1 MPSGMVLGGM
11 VHRRGGGRGGIVD
24 VAHGPILTRGRSRAI
39 VADVTASTKI
49 WRNWSRTATAHPAH
63 RLAPR
68 DEGEVAKAVRAA
80 RDRGLAVR
88 AVGGGHSFTPAAA
101 TDGVMLSLDHLDE
114 VERVEPLPDG
124 GALVTVGAGI
134 RLHALNTELALR
146 GYAMENL
153 GDIDRQSIAGAVST
167 GTHGTGARFGGL
179 ATQVTA
185 VRLVGADGEVREADA
200 SRDPE
205 LFEAARL
212 SLGTVGILT
221 ALTLRVVPAFAL
233 LAREEPVQLDEA
245 LEAIDAPDGWFE
257 SEDHVDLYWFPHS
270 RRAQVKRNTRVPLDA
285 SGPRLSGA
293 RRWLDDELLSNTVF
307 EGVNRVASVVPRL
320 VPALNA
326 VAARGLASRTYVAPS
341 AEVFVTSRR
350 VVFREMEYA
359 VPRAAVR
366 DVIAQL
372 DSWLRRS
379 REPVPFPLEVRCAAA
394 DDVWLSTAHGRETAY
409 VAVHQ
414 YHRMRHARYFE
425 AAEAIFRE
433 ADGRPHWGKLHSLD
447 AEQLAGLYPR
457 FEDFR
462 AARDAA
468 DPEGIFANAYTRR
481 VLGTAAADE
490 RLDRV

>member
-1 MPSGMVLGGM
+1 M
-11 VHRRGGGRGGIVD
+11 
-24 VAHGPILTRGRSRAI
+24 
-39 VADVTASTKI
+39 TASKKI
-49 WRNWSRTATAHPAH
+49 WRNWSRTASARPAH

-68 DEGEVAKAVRAA
+68 DESEVAKAVLAA
-80 RDRGLAVR
+80 QERGLAVR

-101 TDGVMLSLDHLDE
+101 TDGVMLNLDHLDG

-134 RLHALNTELALR
+134 RLGALNTELAVR
-146 GYAMENL
+146 GYGLENL

-179 ATQVTA
+179 ATQVA
-185 VRLVGADGEVREADA
+185 GVRLVGADGEVRDVDA
-200 SRDPE
+200 LRNPE

-233 LAREEPVQLDEA
+233 LAREEPVHLDEA
-245 LEAIDAPDGWFE
+245 LDALEGPDGWFAR
-257 SEDHVDLYWFPHS
+257 EDHVDLYWFPHT
-270 RRAQVKRNTRVPLDA
+270 RRAMVKRNTRVPLDA
-285 SGPRLSGA
+285 DGPRLSGA

-307 EGVNRVASVVPRL
+307 EGVNRMAAAAPRF

-326 VAARGLASRTYVAPS
+326 VSARGLASRTYVAPS
-341 AEVFVTSRR
+341 AEVYVTSRR

-359 VPRAAVR
+359 VPRASLR
-366 DVIAQL
+366 DVLAEL
-372 DSWLRRS
+372 DAWLQSS
-379 REPVPFPLEVRCAAA
+379 REPVPFPVEVRCAAA

-414 YHRMRHARYFE
+414 YHRMRHSRYFA

-433 ADGRPHWGKLHSLD
+433 AGGRPHWGKLHSLD

-462 AARDAA
+462 AVREAA
-468 DPEGIFANAYTRR
+468 DPEGIFANAYSRR
-481 VLGTAAADE
+481 VLGTAAVSE
-490 RLDRV
+490 RLSGS